1 MKLAQSAFIAA
12 TFALSLPAIAEEH
25 RELGPHE
32 HGVGRLNIAI
42 EGKRVSMELEV
53 PGADIVGFEHEAS
66 TAAQKAAVK
75 KAKNALEGA
84 LNVFKLPTEA
94 KCKLAK
100 ATVKFQAEDE
110 HEHEHKNADSK
121 ADDQAEAAHEGEGEE
136 GHHHSE
142 FHAEYAIDCAAPEKL
157 TGIDF
162 KYFDLFVGARKL
174 DINLA
179 TEKGQSHYE
188 VARERPQ
195 LKFGEIG

>member
-1 MKLAQSAFIAA
+1 MRVNRSIFIAA
-12 TFALSLPAIAEEH
+12 ALAASLPAVAAEEH

-32 HGVGRLNIAI
+32 HGTGRLNIAI

-53 PGADIVGFEHEAS
+53 PAADIVGFEHEAK

-75 KAKNALEGA
+75 KGKATLEAA
-84 LNVFKLPTEA
+84 LNVFKLPAEA
-94 KCKLAK
+94 KCKLAQAK
-100 ATVKFQAEDE
+100 VALHAEDE
-110 HEHEHKNADSK
+110 HDHGKAGGTKHEDGDEDES
-121 ADDQAEAAHEGEGEE
+121 
-136 GHHHSE
+136 HHSA

-162 KYFDLFVGARKL
+162 RYFEVFADAKKL
-174 DINLA
+174 DINLV

-188 VARERPQ
+188 VSREKPQ